1 MCCKSQDLCTPGC
14 ISRSCCHRP
23 TPLLSVPH
31 LVAYQLNSWFHRQ
44 SCEAGLSCEPSFCS
58 RLNHCSTDGIYNIL
72 SVRGTCLRASRL
84 SPAFGDRVGT
94 DARSGGL
101 GSARNSK
108 LSFYRTTPSSGEL
121 AVA

>member
-14 ISRSCCHRP
+14 ISQSCCHRP

-44 SCEAGLSCEPSFCS
+44 SCEAWLSCELSFCS

-72 SVRGTCLRASRL
+72 SVRGTCLRVRHAYRPHL
-84 SPAFGDRVGT
+84 AIEWEPMVVAVDLVPLET
-94 DARSGGL
+94 RSL
-101 GSARNSK
+101 K
-108 LSFYRTTPSSGEL
+108 LETIF
-121 AVA
+121 